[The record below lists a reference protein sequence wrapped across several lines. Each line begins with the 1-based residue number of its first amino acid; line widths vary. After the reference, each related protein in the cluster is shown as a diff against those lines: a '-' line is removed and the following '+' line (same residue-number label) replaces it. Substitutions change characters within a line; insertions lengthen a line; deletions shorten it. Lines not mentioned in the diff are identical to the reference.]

1 MKELGGLD
9 VQGRHH
15 PLKKAIGVA
24 VNSADFPVDAHT
36 GSLLMVMP
44 EEQAHAILL
53 KVADD
58 ECQGPPTTNS
68 GGWCS

>member
-1 MKELGGLD
+1 MIKEGII
-9 VQGRHH
+9 H
-15 PLKKAIGVA
+15 LKKAIGVA
-24 VNSADFPVDAHT
+24 VNSADFPVDAHK
-36 GSLLMVMP
+36 GSSLMITP

-58 ECQGPPTTNS
+58 ARHGPRTTNS